1 MGLEETLRQ
10 LGKEIQS
17 DPRFAALKAAAA
29 KNDADESLQKQMQEM
44 QLLSL
49 KYQQEAG
56 KGEDADSAKI
66 EDLQKQYSALY
77 EEIMKNENMEAYS
90 AAASQ
95 MEEMAQYISKMIGLF
110 FDGQDPETCEIPDES
125 CLLREVLF
133 HTGGS
138 GLQAY
143 PDFGGEPRRAGL
155 LGPVVP

>member
-17 DPRFAALKAAAA
+17 DPRFAALKGSAA

-56 KGEDADSAKI
+56 KGEEADNAKI
-66 EDLQKQYSALY
+66 EELQKQYSALY

-125 CLLREVLF
+125 CT
-133 HTGGS
+133 HNCSTCGGCH
-138 GLQAY
+138 
-143 PDFGGEPRRAGL
+143 
-155 LGPVVP
+155 